1 MEKIGYQVLE
11 AEDGEQGLALVQ
23 SKNVD
28 LFISDICMPKMDGMG
43 LLKAILSDP
52 KSKNIKVVM
61 LTAYIY

>member
-28 LFISDICMPKMDGMG
+28 LVISDICMPKMDGMS
-43 LLKAILSDP
+43 LLKAIRSDP